1 MLVSN
6 FMVYITK
13 DGNGVIR
20 FMENDSVKKVVIPKA
35 DLVPKQVFDLYYGQ
49 LSSFKNRHYAIA
61 KWIVKDIRRMGYE
74 FKLMPLSSG
83 LFLPVKIDNPVTQDY
98 PANLNREDKLRFLWN
113 EVERI
118 SRSFELIHE

>member
-13 DGNGVIR
+13 EGNGVIR
-20 FMENDSVKKVVIPKA
+20 FIENDSVKKVIIPKE
-35 DLVPKQVFDLYYGQ
+35 DLVPKQVFDLYHSQ

-74 FKLMPLSSG
+74 FKQMPMSKG
-83 LFLPVKIDNPVTQDY
+83 IYLPVKVSESINENFSEGNSRT
-98 PANLNREDKLRFLWN
+98 EKLRLLWN

-118 SRSFELIHE
+118 SRKLESIK